1 MTEINFNEL
10 LKESASLYETARG
23 LRRLGGEIPSITSSL
38 TAASAY
44 NEEIVSALYAA
55 AEAVWEEAHI
65 LNALSE
71 VLDGICGI
79 YSKTEKFLISPFS
92 NA

>member
-10 LKESASLYETARG
+10 LKESAGLYETARG

-38 TAASAY
+38 TAASVY
-44 NEEIVSALYAA
+44 NEEIVFLLRAA
-55 AEAVWEEAHI
+55 AEAVQEEAHA

-71 VLDGICGI
+71 ILDGTCRI
-79 YSKTEKFLISPFS
+79 YSKTENDLSSPFP
-92 NA
+92 NE